1 MSKQPLLVGTAIA
14 VVVSGVVATRLAP
27 GAVEAQAVQAPKF
40 AVDPYWPNPLP
51 PHSIIGSVNGVAV
64 DARDH
69 VFVVNN
75 PTAFTARTETWP
87 NGVPPPG
94 YCCAPTSPVLEF
106 DAAGTLVK
114 QWGGAGQGY
123 DWPSMPSGIAVDD
136 KGNVWIGSGGTTDG
150 QILKF
155 SSDGKFLMQAG
166 KAGEAAPAAAAP
178 TGGYAPGT
186 LGTNP
191 PDAARGRA
199 ADAGAAPQR
208 GGGGGGGRG
217 RGASPLA
224 PLTQPPG
231 HSTSQDTFGAP
242 ARFAFD
248 TAASEVYVADGYRNR
263 RVAVLDM
270 TTGKIKR
277 MWGAYGKPPDDGD
290 RSAYQPG
297 GAAPQQFSSVTCVV
311 LAKDGM
317 VYVCDRGNDRIQV
330 FQKNGTFVKEKS
342 VAPKTL
348 GEGSVWDVALS
359 RDGQQKYL
367 YVADGSNSRVR
378 VLDRQSLDELTAFG
392 DGGRYP
398 SQFTGLQGLAT
409 DSKGNLYTSETY
421 EGKRVQR
428 FLFKGVTTITA
439 HDQGAVRSGS
449 ER

>member
-1 MSKQPLLVGTAIA
+1 MLAGTAVA
-14 VVVSGVVATRLAP
+14 VALAGVVSARFVQAQS
-27 GAVEAQAVQAPKF
+27 AQAPAF
-40 AVDPYWPNPLP
+40 GVDAYWPSPLP
-51 PHSIIGSVNGVAV
+51 PHTILGSVNGVAV
-64 DARDH
+64 DSRDH

-75 PTAFTARTETWP
+75 PSAFTTRTESWP
-87 NGVPPPG
+87 NGAPPPG
-94 YCCAPTSPVLEF
+94 YCCAPAPPVLEF
-106 DAAGTLVK
+106 DAAGALVGH
-114 QWGGAGQGY
+114 WGGAGQGY
-123 DWPSMPSGIAVDD
+123 DWPSMPSGIGVDD

-155 SSDGKFLMQAG
+155 SRDGKFVLQVG
-166 KAGEAAPAAAAP
+166 KAGEAAPAAAP

-186 LGTNP
+186 LGTTPP

-199 ADAGAAPQR
+199 GDAAAAGAAPAR
-208 GGGGGGGRG
+208 GAGGGGGGGRG
-217 RGASPLA
+217 GRGPSPLN
-224 PLTQPPG
+224 PLTQPAG
-231 HSTSQDTFGAP
+231 NSTSQDSFGAP

-248 TAASEVYVADGYRNR
+248 SAANEVYVADGYRNR
-263 RVAVLDM
+263 RVVVLDM

-277 MWGAYGKPPDDGD
+277 MWGAYGKPPDDSD
-290 RSAYQPG
+290 RTAYQA
-297 GAAPQQFSSVTCVV
+297 GATPKQFNGVTCVV
-311 LAKDGM
+311 LAKDGN

-348 GEGSVWDVALS
+348 GEGSVWDIALS
-359 RDGQQKYL
+359 RDAQQKYL

-378 VLDRQSLDELTAFG
+378 ILDRTTLDELTAFG

-421 EGKRVQR
+421 EGKRVQK
-428 FLFKGVTTITA
+428 FVFKGVAAVTA
-439 HDQGAVRSGS
+439 KDQGAIRSGS